1 MKKIMSSLLICSTLF
16 SCFNPAGHCFA
27 EPKPEKQKVIKIS
40 ISPKD
45 SFVGN
50 LSDINDEALK
60 DKLLE
65 LSKDKKFTDKLAES
79 YKESHKDPLWLKVVK
94 FPFKAIWYVVKTTLN
109 YTIGKKVSDFIE
121 NTILPAAM
129 AGVTGWTLYKNVD
142 WVHDSVDKI
151 IAIVKSLKNEKN

>member
-16 SCFNPAGHCFA
+16 SCFNPAGRCFA
-27 EPKPEKQKVIKIS
+27 EYKPEKQKVIKIS

-45 SFVGN
+45 SFAGS
-50 LSDINDEALK
+50 LSDVNDEVL
-60 DKLLE
+60 
-65 LSKDKKFTDKLAES
+65 
-79 YKESHKDPLWLKVVK
+79 KESHEDPLWLKVVK

-121 NTILPAAM
+121 NTILPVAM